1 MTGESLNPMD
11 SAENSLSCC
20 KDTSPVT
27 LITGTSRGIGRFLAD
42 YYIKKGHKVIGCSRK
57 PSDWSHPDYDHYIAD
72 VTQESNVKK
81 VLKAVRTKYSR
92 LDNLINNAGIAA
104 MNHLLLTPTSVVEK
118 VFSTNLVGTFL
129 FCREAARLMKK
140 NSFGRI
146 VNFTTVAVPL
156 KLEGEAVYA
165 ASKAA
170 VVCLTQV
177 AAKEL
182 AEFGITVNAVGP
194 TPIQTDLIAGVGKDK
209 IDSLIKR
216 QALQRLGTFED
227 VANVIDFFIKKESG
241 FITGQVVMLGGV

>member
-1 MTGESLNPMD
+1 MTIAFGNDGIISH
-11 SAENSLSCC
+11 NSV
-20 KDTSPVT
+20 PVT

-42 YYIKKGHKVIGCSRK
+42 YYIKKRHKVIGCSRK
-57 PSDWSHPDYDHYIAD
+57 PADWSHPDYEHYIAD
-72 VTQESNVKK
+72 VTQESDVKK

-92 LDNLINNAGIAA
+92 LDNLVNNAGIAA
-104 MNHLLLTPTSVVEK
+104 MNHLLLTPASVVEK
-118 VFSTNLVGTFL
+118 VFNTNLVGTFL

-140 NSFGRI
+140 NNFGRI
-146 VNFTTVAVPL
+146 VNFSTVAVPL

-170 VVCLTQV
+170 VVCLTQI

-209 IDSLIKR
+209 IESLIKR
-216 QALQRLGTFED
+216 QAIQRLGTFED
-227 VANVIDFFIKKESG
+227 VANVIDFFIKKESS